1 MLNSLKKIHCLE
13 LWELKIFKKKK
24 FSGLLRGLFNLTDV
38 DFRLAPKL
46 GKSDDKNYS
55 GHDFLIAVFLK
66 ARYISLG
73 MHSLRWI

>member
-1 MLNSLKKIHCLE
+1 MP
-13 LWELKIFKKKK
+13 
-24 FSGLLRGLFNLTDV
+24 RGLFNLTDV

-73 MHSLRWI
+73 MHSLRWIWDTTFTNPNDSVSQACVC